1 MIIPLVTNPTGGT
14 IAVKRYLYLLWISY
28 HVCISS
34 IYQSVLCIYVCGY
47 VHVCHTHTTY
57 LLHTYICINNML
69 HYPLPGYVEEKVGH
83 LTCFDAKTC
92 SIHGKFNH
100 SLYSCMKVCYTK
112 NFNDQNPI
120 FCCIFWV
127 GRRLGFDWLA
137 FPIVGAFNIAWFKS
151 PPFPYITRKGSSEE

>member
-57 LLHTYICINNML
+57 LLHTYICINIML

-83 LTCFDAKTC
+83 LICFDAKTC
-92 SIHGKFNH
+92 PIHGKFNH

-112 NFNDQNPI
+112 KFQWSKPHLLLHLLCGEKVGVWLTGIPNSWCIWILHGSNPH
-120 FCCIFWV
+120 
-127 GRRLGFDWLA
+127 LPLHY
-137 FPIVGAFNIAWFKS
+137 P
-151 PPFPYITRKGSSEE
+151 KGE